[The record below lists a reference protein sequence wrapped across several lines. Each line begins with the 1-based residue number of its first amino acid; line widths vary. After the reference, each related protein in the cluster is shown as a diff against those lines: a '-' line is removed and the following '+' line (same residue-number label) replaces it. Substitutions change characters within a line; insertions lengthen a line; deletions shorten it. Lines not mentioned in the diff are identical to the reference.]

1 MESKQKEECV
11 IYWDYE
17 NCPIPSN
24 AKLSDV
30 KDILINEIKWKLGY
44 EAIIHQIRLYNNEG
58 KRQNKLPKKIRNDM
72 DKLNIHFP
80 TLFSQKSEHVDKKII
95 GDIGIH
101 LLDWKNVKKTVIV
114 LISGD
119 TDYASFLAAIKQK
132 QFAKIILIP
141 SLTFTSNQIHQSL
154 LTTAHFIIEKFYK
167 DNEFVFTKCTESQP
181 SAIHIQHC
189 KKYHFPIISFSEEKE
204 EKKDEEKKQNN
215 QKKKIK
221 KKKKN
226 QENSVKHQDDRPKD
240 PNCPKK
246 PLNVFFIYAKYV
258 RPQIKKKFPKHNS
271 AEIMKEIGN
280 KWNTL
285 SDDDKL
291 LY

>member
-1 MESKQKEECV
+1 MESKQKEEECV

-30 KDILINEIKWKLGY
+30 KDIVINEISLKLGY
-44 EAIIHQIRLYNNEG
+44 EAKIHEIRLYSNE
-58 KRQNKLPKKIRNDM
+58 RNRNTLPQKIRGDL
-72 DKLNIHFP
+72 DKLNIYSP
-80 TLFSQKSEHVDKKII
+80 RLLSQKPEHVDKTII

-101 LLDWKNVKKTVIV
+101 LVDWKNMKETVIV

-167 DNEFVFTKCTESQP
+167 NRNEYAFTKCTDSEQSCT
-181 SAIHIQHC
+181 IQNC
-189 KKYHFPIISFSEEKE
+189 KKYHFPKKKKKKHFPTISFSEEKE
-204 EKKDEEKKQNN
+204 EKKDE
-215 QKKKIK
+215 
-221 KKKKN
+221 
-226 QENSVKHQDDRPKD
+226 
-240 PNCPKK
+240 
-246 PLNVFFIYAKYV
+246 
-258 RPQIKKKFPKHNS
+258 
-271 AEIMKEIGN
+271 
-280 KWNTL
+280 
-285 SDDDKL
+285 
-291 LY
+291 

>member
-167 DNEFVFTKCTESQP
+167 NRNEYAFTKCTDSEQSCT
-181 SAIHIQHC
+181 IQNC
-189 KKYHFPIISFSEEKE
+189 KKYHFPKKKKKKHFPTISFSEEKE
-204 EKKDEEKKQNN
+204 EKKDEEKKKNIS
-215 QKKKIK
+215 QKKSEKIPSIVCENIITINLPPTNQT
-221 KKKKN
+221 N
-226 QENSVKHQDDRPKD
+226 QENSAKHKKKGKKKDDKPKD
-240 PNCPKK
+240 PNCPNLK
-246 PLNVFFIYAKYV
+246 I
-258 RPQIKKKFPKHNS
+258 QIAQKS
-271 AEIMKEIGN
+271 
-280 KWNTL
+280 
-285 SDDDKL
+285 
-291 LY
+291 